1 MSFLTSAKPYWE
13 EEPKDVETS
22 VGASTTF
29 ICKAKGYPEPKIAW
43 FVNGIKLEGKVN
55 WFSVIC
61 DADHL
66 VVSAPFCGCL
76 VNAISIKNERTNNCM
91 MAEFKNFNRKTTLC
105 IGVDIGLLR

>member
-1 MSFLTSAKPYWE
+1 MTECLLSLKPSALENRVSDQWPSCLRFCHVSFLTSAKPYWE

-55 WFSVIC
+55 WFFVIC

-66 VVSAPFCGCL
+66 VVSAPF
-76 VNAISIKNERTNNCM
+76 V
-91 MAEFKNFNRKTTLC
+91 
-105 IGVDIGLLR
+105 VV